1 MKLPACANT
10 KQFSHSGNY
19 LNLTY
24 FIWLSHPSLPV
35 ARLPADEPALA
46 SIMTC
51 DYAKDL
57 YASELDE
64 NIGAIEVVLLKK
76 NKKYRLNLARR
87 IKREIMAE
95 PTPLYQRLRHW
106 RSTEPADYKITPLR
120 SITNYEPM
128 PAISLIK

>member
-24 FIWLSHPSLPV
+24 FIWLSHPSSPV

-46 SIMTC
+46 SIMTY
-51 DYAKDL
+51 DHAKDL
-57 YASELDE
+57 CASELAE

-76 NKKYRLNLARR
+76 NKK
-87 IKREIMAE
+87 
-95 PTPLYQRLRHW
+95 
-106 RSTEPADYKITPLR
+106 
-120 SITNYEPM
+120 
-128 PAISLIK
+128 